1 MPATPV
7 TRHDALERCL
17 RLCVCICVCMC
28 VRMDVPSS
36 EDASLGFVRSCGS
49 ASNKPPHLSLCI
61 LSTSAERR
69 SRGAVATHGTTREC
83 SGTPCSTLHDRYT
96 ERSLV
101 CSVAFAAL
109 VYLGLVAR
117 SPKSCTCAST
127 EIGAN
132 LQITT
137 TPHSCRP
144 CYTRAAAHSLPTAA
158 FSAFYSAGL
167 ARYRRCHHLSSCF
180 RPVMER

>member
-1 MPATPV
+1 M
-7 TRHDALERCL
+7 RLSHL
-17 RLCVCICVCMC
+17 RFFW
-28 VRMDVPSS
+28 PSS
-36 EDASLGFVRSCGS
+36 RHVGT
-49 ASNKPPHLSLCI
+49 CI
-61 LSTSAERR
+61 FSTSAERR

-144 CYTRAAAHSLPTAA
+144 CYSRAAAHSLPTAA